1 MLDELSSEDLTYW
14 QAYDYVRPIDASER
28 IIEQIA
34 ALCCIV
40 ANAHGAKSKI
50 DDFMPWEL
58 ERDSGEAIEPETLV
72 KSMPGG
78 EGAGDIVAD
87 ELAELEAW
95 QMRQRNKG

>member
-34 ALCCIV
+34 ALCCI
-40 ANAHGAKSKI
+40 HGAKSKI

-58 ERDSGEAIEPETLV
+58 ERDSGEEIEPEALV
-72 KSMPGG
+72 RSMPGG
-78 EGAGDIVAD
+78 EVAGDIVAD